1 MTTIQEE
8 IIRVKEL
15 IFGQPETQTIKECG
29 DMGIDV
35 TEKDHDGSYM
45 AKQQLYN
52 ISKKTQSVH
61 DRLDNG
67 EALEGWMETKIAQ
80 MADNVDSVV
89 NSFDYDEHKN
99 HKDSDGDEYGK
110 KRDAMLYRKSTEVED
125 RLDKIEGMDLGEQIM
140 AGLQSGYADDS
151 EGDNAYDFQSK
162 GALGSQTE
170 LSDEGFTEPETNYS
184 KIKKGYSFDSGG
196 PEDSYMDSSDEYNM
210 ELGYELGEQD
220 DGVGTGESD
229 DAAGAGT
236 ASMGIWD
243 SGIARGVANQIAN
256 TKWGDSN
263 DVVRGKAN
271 PKW

>member
-1 MTTIQEE
+1 MS
-8 IIRVKEL
+8 
-15 IFGQPETQTIKECG
+15 
-29 DMGIDV
+29 D
-35 TEKDHDGSYM
+35 
-45 AKQQLYN
+45 N
-52 ISKKTQSVH
+52 I
-61 DRLDNG
+61 
-67 EALEGWMETKIAQ
+67 
-80 MADNVDSVV
+80 DSVA

-99 HKDSDGDEYGK
+99 HEDSDEYGK

-125 RLDKIEGMDLGEQIM
+125 RLDKIEGVDLGEQIM

-184 KIKKGYSFDSGG
+184 KIKKGYSFDSDG
-196 PEDSYMDSSDEYNM
+196 PEDSYTNSSDEYNM
-210 ELGYELGEQD
+210 GLEEQD

-243 SGIARGVANQIAN
+243 SGVARGVANQIAN

-263 DVVRGKAN
+263 DVTRGKAN